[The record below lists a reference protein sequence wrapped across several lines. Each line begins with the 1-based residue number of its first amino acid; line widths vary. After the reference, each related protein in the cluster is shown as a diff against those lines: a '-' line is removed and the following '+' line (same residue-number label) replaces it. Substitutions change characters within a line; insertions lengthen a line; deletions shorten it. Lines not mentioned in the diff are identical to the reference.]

1 MHLVERETRS
11 QGMAAEHPN
20 VLGLVAHECVSTA
33 NADVVQARLLFPLC
47 EGGTLADFLKA
58 EGGIPTDEMLRIFS
72 QLASAVAHCHAV
84 GVIHRDIKL
93 TNVYRD
99 GEGRWLLADFGSA
112 LSSTATIELD
122 TREALALA
130 RHEVETLT
138 TPEYRS
144 PEQVSLELRSKLT
157 PAVDVWAL
165 GVALYQMTFNA
176 NPFATPL
183 QTLSERTPHPNESS
197 TPPRLISLI
206 ESLLNKDVPSR
217 CTAAQAV
224 QLVDSLQLGGNV
236 RV

>member
-1 MHLVERETRS
+1 MADAGCLGWLPRLLLGPSCSRLLLGNHELSAFGCSLEVVKPLGEGAFSEVALVRTSVPVGKYPPGLYALKTIVIQRENMHLVERETRS

-130 RHEVETLT
+130 RHEERASPPHCLLWHSTSHGT
-138 TPEYRS
+138 TYRGACL
-144 PEQVSLELRSKLT
+144 P
-157 PAVDVWAL
+157 
-165 GVALYQMTFNA
+165 
-176 NPFATPL
+176 
-183 QTLSERTPHPNESS
+183 
-197 TPPRLISLI
+197 
-206 ESLLNKDVPSR
+206 
-217 CTAAQAV
+217 
-224 QLVDSLQLGGNV
+224 
-236 RV
+236 